1 MYQIQNNE
9 SELVYLETADFMQFE
24 NVELLPPEE
33 GKSYKV
39 KVESGETKHIII
51 KLGCNGFSLSKS
63 FSYILYKKQEAL
75 IKDCLANGQMQER
88 ADNITQHMLQHQGG
102 VLIIYKN
109 QSITNHVLKE
119 KITFTLDGLTIRG
132 NDPDDKVVSFELLPD
147 QEKVVQLDTVRGGFT
162 FNM

>member
-63 FSYILYKKQEAL
+63 YSYILFKK
-75 IKDCLANGQMQER
+75 
-88 ADNITQHMLQHQGG
+88 
-102 VLIIYKN
+102 
-109 QSITNHVLKE
+109 
-119 KITFTLDGLTIRG
+119 
-132 NDPDDKVVSFELLPD
+132 
-147 QEKVVQLDTVRGGFT
+147 
-162 FNM
+162 